1 MIKSKPWNYI
11 KINECN
17 ESLISIPKSIFRLT
31 PHPYMSLG
39 APYLSGADPWVLRR
53 SVLKRLIRAQQ
64 NLSEINPQLQLALFD
79 AWRPISVQ
87 KFMFNYTIQETCKS
101 RGIDI
106 NDHSVKGNLDEIIKE
121 VNRFWAKPT
130 TNPSTPPPHSTG
142 AAIDLTLADMTG
154 NPLDLGGE
162 IDFIGAESSPDFYK
176 KDYLRFPCSKHQVF
190 QSRRSLLFSVMK
202 QAGFV
207 QHPNEWWHFSY
218 GDQLWSW
225 FTNKDNAIYGAAFEV
240 SKDITLSDPSLVT

>member
-1 MIKSKPWNYI
+1 MKSRPWNNI

-17 ESLISIPKSIFRLT
+17 EPLVSIPESIFRLT

-39 APYLSGADPWVLRR
+39 APYSTGVDPWFLRT

-64 NLSEINPQLQLALFD
+64 YLSDISPHLQLALFD

-87 KFMFNYTIQETCKS
+87 KFMVNYTIKETCKL

-106 NDHSVKGNLDEIIKE
+106 NDFSANGGINDVIEE
-121 VNRFWAKPT
+121 VGRFWAKPSS
-130 TNPSTPPPHSTG
+130 NPLTPPPHSTG

-176 KDYLRFPCSKHQVF
+176 EDNLEMSCSKNQVF
-190 QSRRSLLFSVMK
+190 HNRRSLLFSVMD

-225 FTNKDNAIYGAAFEV
+225 LSNQGNPIYGAALEV
-240 SKDITLSDPSLVT
+240 SKDITLSEPSLVT

>member
-1 MIKSKPWNYI
+1 MKLRPWNHI

-17 ESLISIPKSIFRLT
+17 EPLVSIPESIFRLT

-39 APYLSGADPWVLRR
+39 APYSTGVDPWVLRT

-64 NLSEINPQLQLALFD
+64 YLSDISPHLQLALFD

-101 RGIDI
+101 KGIDI
-106 NDHSVKGNLDEIIKE
+106 NDLSVNGDINDVIEE
-121 VNRFWAKPT
+121 VGRFWAKPSS
-130 TNPSTPPPHSTG
+130 NPLTPPPHSTG
-142 AAIDLTLADMTG
+142 AAIDLTLADMNG

-176 KDYLRFPCSKHQVF
+176 KNNLGMPCSKYQVF
-190 QSRRSLLFSVMK
+190 HNRRSLLFSVWNRPDLCNTQTNGGILAMEI
-202 QAGFV
+202 
-207 QHPNEWWHFSY
+207 NY
-218 GDQLWSW
+218 GL
-225 FTNKDNAIYGAAFEV
+225 G
-240 SKDITLSDPSLVT
+240 

>member
-1 MIKSKPWNYI
+1 MNLRPWKNI

-17 ESLISIPKSIFRLT
+17 EPLVSIPESIFRLT

-39 APYLSGADPWVLRR
+39 APYSTGLDPWVLRT
-53 SVLKRLIRAQQ
+53 SVLKRLMQAQQ
-64 NLSEINPQLQLALFD
+64 YLLDNSPQLQLALFD

-87 KFMFNYTIQETCKS
+87 KFMFNYTIQETCRSK
-101 RGIDI
+101 GINIDDI
-106 NDHSVKGNLDEIIKE
+106 SNKGDITDVIKE
-121 VNRFWAKPT
+121 VGHFWAKPSS
-130 TNPSTPPPHSTG
+130 NPLTPPPHSTG
-142 AAIDLTLADMTG
+142 AAIDLTLADMNG
-154 NPLDLGGE
+154 KPLDLGGE

-176 KDYLRFPCSKHQVF
+176 KDNLGMPCSKHHVF
-190 QSRRSLLFSVMK
+190 HNRRSLLFSVME

-225 FTNKDNAIYGAAFEV
+225 LSNQGNPIYGAALEV
-240 SKDITLSDPSLVT
+240 SKDITLSEPSLVT

>member
-1 MIKSKPWNYI
+1 MKLRPWNNI

-17 ESLISIPKSIFRLT
+17 EPLVSIPESIFRLT

-39 APYLSGADPWVLRR
+39 APYLTGVDPWVLRP

-64 NLSEINPQLQLALFD
+64 YLSDISPHLQLALFD

-101 RGIDI
+101 KGIDI
-106 NDHSVKGNLDEIIKE
+106 NDFSANGDINDVIEE
-121 VNRFWAKPT
+121 VGRFWA
-130 TNPSTPPPHSTG
+130 NPSSNPLTPPPHSTG

-176 KDYLRFPCSKHQVF
+176 EDNLGIPCSKHQVF
-190 QSRRSLLFSVMK
+190 HNRRSLLFSVMD

-225 FTNKDNAIYGAAFEV
+225 LSNEGNPIYGVALEV
-240 SKDITLSDPSLVT
+240 SKDSTLSVPSLVT

>member
-1 MIKSKPWNYI
+1 MTFKPWYNI

-17 ESLISIPKSIFRLT
+17 EPLISIPNSILRLL
-31 PHPYMSLG
+31 PHPYISLG
-39 APYLSGADPWVLRR
+39 APYQNEEDPWVLRK
-53 SVLKRLIRAQQ
+53 SVLKRLIDAQQ
-64 NLSEINPQLQLALFD
+64 YLSESNPYLQLALFD

-106 NDHSVKGNLDEIIKE
+106 NNHSVKGNLDEIIKE

-142 AAIDLTLADMTG
+142 AAIDLTLADMSG
-154 NPLDLGGE
+154 DPLDLGGE

-176 KDYLRFPCSKHQVF
+176 NDYLRFPCSKNHVF
-190 QSRRSLLFSVMK
+190 QSRRSLLFSVMEK
-202 QAGFV
+202 AGFV

-225 FTNKDNAIYGAAFEV
+225 LRKEGNAIYGAECEV
-240 SKDITLSDPSLVT
+240 SNDSTFSLPSFIT